1 METIE
6 KSYNVVYAP
15 KGGAAVPVGG
25 AAGQRQPSLA
35 IVEHW
40 KPAVCTRQSVGL
52 GSTDI

>member
-35 IVEHW
+35 ITEQW
-40 KPAVCTRQSVGL
+40 QPAAGRTQMISE
-52 GSTDI
+52 

>member
-35 IVEHW
+35 IAEHW
-40 KPAVCTRQSVGL
+40 QPALGSLAGL
-52 GSTDI
+52 GSTYS